1 MRRPDLLILIAIW
14 QFISAFFCFIGL
26 AAIAVFAIP
35 WSVGPWGGYFD
46 VGAIFGMSVGMF
58 ILLVCLGL
66 FVFGGI
72 GILQGKSWGRI
83 LSIVNAGLSLISIPI
98 GTVIGIL
105 VLIYLT
111 KAEVREYFESNSQL

>member
-1 MRRPDLLILIAIW
+1 MKRPDLLILIAIW
-14 QFISAFFCFIGL
+14 QFISAFFCLVGL
-26 AAIAVFAIP
+26 AAIAVFALP
-35 WSVGPWGGYFD
+35 WSLGPTGLYFD

-58 ILLVCLGL
+58 VLLVCLGL

-72 GILQGKSWGRI
+72 GILQGKNWGRI
-83 LSIVNAGLSLISIPI
+83 LSIVNAGISLISIPI

-111 KAEVREYFESNSQL
+111 KADIREYFEGSSQT